1 MYCRDALLDSSTTEV
16 LFEKLVDQERVSSM
30 VLIYVNENVQI
41 DVENVIPRFGVKIE
55 DLISEFML
63 LN

>member
-1 MYCRDALLDSSTTEV
+1 MYCRDVILDSSTTEV

-30 VLIYVNENVQI
+30 VIIYVNKNVQI
-41 DVENVIPRFGVKIE
+41 DAENVIPRFGVKIE